1 MLTVC
6 CSFFVGSKAKETTAA
21 AYCFR
26 VYGKLY
32 AAALNK
38 IKNALYFIYKADF

>member
-1 MLTVC
+1 MLL
-6 CSFFVGSKAKETTAA
+6 FFVGFTAKGTTAA
-21 AYCFR
+21 AYCIR
-26 VYGKLY
+26 VYGELY

>member
-6 CSFFVGSKAKETTAA
+6 CFFVGSKAKETTAA

-26 VYGKLY
+26 DHGKLY